1 MGRVAGKVAIVT
13 GAGLNERGLNIGGAI
28 AELLAREGASVLIAT
43 RTLPDAQA
51 LAARIRQANGT
62 AQCCALD
69 QGDEASIQAMVD
81 FAITCFGGLDILV
94 NNAVAVLPDD
104 TTLLETSIET
114 WDRIMAV
121 NPRGVFLAS
130 KFAVPHMLARGGG
143 SIVNISSGSGVAGD
157 ATRVAYG
164 PSKAAINTLT
174 QYVATQYGK
183 QNIRCNAITPG
194 LVLSSKAKRDVT
206 PEALRI
212 FEKQT
217 LTPYL
222 GEPEHI
228 AWLALFLA
236 SDEAAFITGAII
248 PADGGLLA
256 HQTYTGDMVELAAR
270 PASAASPAEISLQKK
285 PFAGAEP

>member
-1 MGRVAGKVAIVT
+1 MMTRGRVAGKVAIVT
-13 GAGLNERGLNIGGAI
+13 GAGLNQRGINIGGVT

-43 RTLPDAQA
+43 RTMPDAEA
-51 LAARIRQANGT
+51 LTGRIRDAGGT
-62 AQCCALD
+62 AEFCALD
-69 QGDEASIQAMVD
+69 QGDERSIHAMVD
-81 FAITCFGGLDILV
+81 RAVSCFGGLDILV

-104 TTLLETSIET
+104 TTLLETPTET
-114 WDRIMAV
+114 WDRIMTV
-121 NPRGVFLAS
+121 NPRGVFLAC
-130 KFAVPHMLARGGG
+130 KFAVPHMQARGGG
-143 SIVNISSGSGVAGD
+143 SIVNVSSGSSLAGD

-183 QNIRCNAITPG
+183 QNVRCNAITPG
-194 LVLSSKAKRDVT
+194 LVLSSKARRDVT

-212 FEKQT
+212 FERQT

-256 HQTYTGDMVELAAR
+256 HQTYTSDMVELSAR
-270 PASAASPAEISLQKK
+270 S
-285 PFAGAEP
+285 G